1 MVKYIYSFV
10 LTKISLSNTKRG
22 INLLENKLGIESSS
36 DLAREE
42 ERISKK
48 KAAEL
53 FEKGILDDLPV
64 GTTAALRAI
73 HKYLFED
80 IYDFAGELRTVN
92 IAKGSFRFAPVMY
105 LSAALENIDKMPQSD
120 FDEIVEKYVEM
131 NIAHPFREGNGRS
144 TRIWL
149 DCILKKKIGKVV
161 DWSRVD
167 KEDYLLAIERSP
179 IKDIEIKFLLK
190 NALTDDIDSREVYM
204 KGIDHSYYYE
214 GYTTFRTEDL

>member
-1 MVKYIYSFV
+1 MA
-10 LTKISLSNTKRG
+10 
-22 INLLENKLGIESSS
+22 LENKLGLTSSA

-48 KAAEL
+48 KAVEL
-53 FEKGILDDLPV
+53 FETGLLDTLPAGKFV
-64 GTTAALRAI
+64 TLQAI

-80 IYDFAGELRTVN
+80 IYDFAGEIRTVN
-92 IAKGSFRFAPVMY
+92 MAKGNFRFAPLMY
-105 LSAALENIDKMPQSD
+105 LQAALENIDKMPQSN

-149 DCILKKKIGKVV
+149 DHILKNEIGKVV
-161 DWSRVD
+161 DWSKVD
-167 KEDYLLAIERSP
+167 KEDYLLAMERSP
-179 IKDIEIKFLLK
+179 IKDVEIKVLLK
-190 NALTDDIDSREVYM
+190 GALTDEINSREVYM

-214 GYTTFRTEDL
+214 GYTTFKMEDLSKE

>member
-1 MVKYIYSFV
+1 MA
-10 LTKISLSNTKRG
+10 
-22 INLLENKLGIESSS
+22 LENKLGLTSSA

-48 KAAEL
+48 KALEL
-53 FEKGILDDLPV
+53 FENGMLDQLEA
-64 GTTAALRAI
+64 GKFSSLQTI
-73 HKYLFED
+73 HRYLFDE
-80 IYDFAGELRTVN
+80 IYEFAGKIRTVN

-105 LSAALENIDKMPQSD
+105 LEAALANIDKMPQST

-149 DCILKKKIGKVV
+149 DQIFKKELHMVV
-161 DWSRVD
+161 DWSKVD
-167 KEDYLLAIERSP
+167 KEDYLLAMERSP
-179 IKDIEIKFLLK
+179 IRDIEIKHVLK
-190 NALTDDIDSREVYM
+190 AALTDEINSREVYM

-214 GYTTFRTEDL
+214 GYTTFKTNEL